1 MSICPK
7 LIEKGNPLK
16 AKDQAGHLLI
26 VRLNNHAAIAA
37 AFGPAAVA
45 DAMNHMLGAA
55 RRHLGGVR
63 VERIE
68 RGEILIWAKPSLM
81 TGVGTATLVDTLC
94 VVLGAEPFRYGEEEI
109 LLSVSA
115 GHAAAGDRIA
125 ALPGRTLAEEARG
138 VLGAS
143 TLPVQ
148 MAGRA
153 QDWAALYAHDMAAAA
168 RLVGQ
173 MRRGALFFTWR
184 PICRAADHGTILY
197 HEAALRR
204 VGDMGEQMDCAD
216 GYGALQRLGLAH
228 LIDRLL
234 LSDVLDE
241 LESDPAACLS
251 VAISSQSLSL
261 NLHGEGAG
269 WTDLFARLK
278 RNRRLARRLVVEI
291 SDNCG
296 MSCFRDALAFV
307 RALREMGVRIAI
319 GRFGSG
325 RASIGQLR
333 AIAPDVVK
341 LDSPFLH
348 AAYQCERN
356 RVRVGQ
362 LLELA
367 RGICSTVIVDGVES
381 PWHMR
386 LVMEEG
392 AEWIAGTHLGRPSL
406 RRGWMDRSYSDSV
419 ASLAAFG
426 GILGAQGGAAV
437 PAGAC

>member
-1 MSICPK
+1 M
-7 LIEKGNPLK
+7 
-16 AKDQAGHLLI
+16 DQTGHLLI
-26 VRLNNHAAIAA
+26 VRLNNHTAIAA
-37 AFGPAAVA
+37 AFGPAAAA
-45 DAMNHMLGAA
+45 DAMNHILCAA
-55 RRHLGGVR
+55 RRHLGSVR

-94 VVLGAEPFRYGEEEI
+94 VVLSAEPFCWDEEGI

-115 GHAAAGDRIA
+115 GHAAAGGRIA
-125 ALPGRTLAEEARG
+125 GSPRRTLAEEARG
-138 VLGAS
+138 VLAAS

-153 QDWAALYAHDMAAAA
+153 QDWAALYRRDMAAAA
-168 RLVGQ
+168 RLIGQ
-173 MRRGALFFTWR
+173 VRRGALFFTWR

-204 VGDMGEQMDCAD
+204 VGDMGEQMDCVDSYA
-216 GYGALQRLGLAH
+216 ALQRLGLAH

-241 LESDPAACLS
+241 LESDPVACLS
-251 VAISSQSLSL
+251 VAMSSQSLSL

-291 SDNCG
+291 ADNCG
-296 MSCFRDALAFV
+296 MTCFRDALTFV
-307 RALREMGVRIAI
+307 RALRELGVRIAI

-325 RASIGQLR
+325 QASLSQLR

-348 AAYQCERN
+348 AAYQCDRN

-367 RGICSTVIVDGVES
+367 RGICPTVIVDGVES

-386 LVMEEG
+386 LAMEEEV
-392 AEWIAGTHLGRPSL
+392 EWVAGTHLGRPSL

-426 GILGAQGGAAV
+426 SVLGMQGGASAR
-437 PAGAC
+437 AEAC